1 MTELILNIL
10 VLLNYYLF
18 PGLIIISLSK
28 LKFLFNNH
36 LKIIFTSTISI
47 ILVNLST
54 FFSTL
59 FLYNSITAIILF
71 EAILIALLI
80 IYINTRS
87 YNNIVQIQSP
97 DLNINPFFKI
107 AVIFILYLS
116 FYLNVN
122 FLMVEHDELFQI
134 FIPGNKIFN
143 DGFLDFTMPLS
154 PDGMARINNF
164 TGPNTF
170 ELSGIVGPMFNYIG
184 TAYFLIM
191 TQGDDILLRSQNV
204 VYFALVILLTLYY
217 GEMLFK
223 GLKNYI
229 FFVLAL
235 FPPIIFLSHFFQLEI
250 AVYVFGITSLIFLR
264 YAKEHNLICLSAI
277 AGLMCMAALLSKEM
291 GLIFLIIGLIYLV
304 TEKKD
309 KKINLTY
316 VIIGSISF
324 IYIFSLGFANQIPDL
339 YREREL
345 ANITPSLVLKQ
356 ILFYFQFY
364 FHNSTIYDH
373 SGFGLLIP
381 IFFPIGC
388 WFVLKKTIV
397 EKKLHE
403 LIILFLLTTFI
414 SIAYMI
420 RHNEFSSYAW
430 FGGHSVT
437 MHASLVIL
445 SAFGIKK
452 IYEILNNKSS
462 KAVLV
467 FILIL
472 CFLFNFMNHISLS
485 GKNPNIKKVFRENFF
500 FISPLSGYETLKL
513 INPPLYEFNQK
524 MNQLDGKI
532 LVTSFLKS
540 AYLLNQK
547 EVITVPNTS
556 IKDSLKA
563 NTVDEFNQILLK
575 NDIRYIGLTP
585 FTMIDWNY
593 YAEHFPIFKKV
604 LESMQKQ
611 DHFEEIFNNNG
622 CKIYLIK

>member
-1 MTELILNIL
+1 MTELLLNIF
-10 VLLNYYLF
+10 VLSNYYLF
-18 PGLIIISLSK
+18 PGLVIIFLSK
-28 LKFLFNNH
+28 LKFLLNNY
-36 LKIIFTSTISI
+36 LKIIFTLTISI

-59 FLYNSITAIILF
+59 VFHNSITAIIFF
-71 EAILIALLI
+71 ESLLIALLI
-80 IYINTRS
+80 IYINTRN
-87 YNNIVQIQSP
+87 YNNIVVIQSP

-107 AVIFILYLS
+107 VVIFILYLS

-143 DGFLDFTMPLS
+143 DGFLDFTIPLS
-154 PDGMARINNF
+154 TDGMARINYF
-164 TGPNTF
+164 TRPNTF

-217 GEMLFK
+217 GEILFK

-229 FFVLAL
+229 FFVLVL

-324 IYIFSLGFANQIPDL
+324 IYIFSLGFGNQIPDL
-339 YREREL
+339 DREREL
-345 ANITPSLVLKQ
+345 ANITPSLVLQQ
-356 ILFYFQFY
+356 ILFYVQFY

-388 WFVLKKTIV
+388 WFVLKKTVV

-403 LIILFLLTTFI
+403 LIILFLLTTFL

-420 RHNEFSSYAW
+420 RHNALSSYAW

-437 MHASLVIL
+437 MHASLIIL
-445 SAFGIKK
+445 SAFGIKQ
-452 IYEILNNKSS
+452 IYEILNNKSY

-467 FILIL
+467 FVLIL
-472 CFLFNFMNHISLS
+472 CFLFNFMNHVSLS
-485 GKNPNIKKVFRENFF
+485 SKNKAIKRMFKENFF
-500 FISPLSGYETLKL
+500 LSPLSGYETLRL
-513 INPPLYEFNQK
+513 INPSLYEFNK
-524 MNQLDGKI
+524 KVEELDEKI

-547 EVITVPNTS
+547 KVITVPNAS
-556 IKDSLKA
+556 IKDTLKA

-593 YAEHFPIFKKV
+593 YAEHLPIFKKV
-604 LESMQKQ
+604 LESMEKQ
-611 DHFEEIFNNNG
+611 DHFEEIFNNND
-622 CKIYLIK
+622 CKIYQIK